1 MVADVIESRQIE
13 KLRNLIES
21 QSYYEPEYPWRK
33 PRKPES
39 SLDAVELMYAYYGT
53 R

>member
-1 MVADVIESRQIE
+1 MVANLIESRQIE

-21 QSYYEPEYPWRK
+21 QSYYEPDYPRRK
-33 PRKPES
+33 PRRPDS